1 MEGSKKQTNTYL
13 KNYWLT
19 QTVYFIQLKKL
30 TKRFFLNKAR
40 KSFYEKRKVFYKL
53 YARIE
58 DQNIFDDDK
67 VKVPI
72 YNPFL
77 EQKKDINHSSAFYSI
92 KGPFKLVHVDIAN
105 IRGFFNVCSQSKLLF
120 TMCWSFFTKSLC
132 LPNEKK
138 KFFSKK
144 SWNFL

>member
-1 MEGSKKQTNTYL
+1 MTDTNCVFHSAEKINKTL
-13 KNYWLT
+13 
-19 QTVYFIQLKKL
+19 
-30 TKRFFLNKAR
+30 LNKAR

-72 YNPFL
+72 YTPFL
-77 EQKKDINHSSAFYSI
+77 EQKKDINHSSALYSI

-105 IRGFFNVCSQSKLLF
+105 IRVFFNVCSQSKLLF
-120 TMCWSFFTKSLC
+120 TMC
-132 LPNEKK
+132 
-138 KFFSKK
+138 
-144 SWNFL
+144 